1 MAFFTNQE
9 ESKAKQ
15 HEGFLKS
22 FQVDVIKW
30 EPEGEQTKEFVH
42 KFEYEDFPDGSQ
54 LIVAPSQMAVFI
66 NNMNSGDSMDESRDG
81 TAQVCT
87 FTGPCRI
94 TLETKD
100 SRFAP
105 FRYLVNS
112 LTGGVSAFH
121 SRVYFID
128 TTYMTDLSWGTVSPI
143 VVTDPVEEVNVHVR
157 AFGVFGVHIEQQ
169 DGEKSVAQV
178 NKFLK
183 RVVGTG
189 ASFTKED
196 LIAFMRAKILE
207 YVPNLLA
214 KKMVEEGV
222 GILQIST
229 KMTEFSNTI
238 GEQLVPYFDDIGLTL
253 DNFSFHSI
261 NAPDADLQAINDM
274 KIERRRA
281 RLEAEGNA
289 MRMDIESEARV
300 RQREREGYT
309 YQQERSFDVMENAAA
324 NEGSAGAVMGTG
336 IGLGMGAGVGS
347 AIGVAMN
354 AMTGELNS
362 DNRGD
367 AEEASFVSGNSFVVC
382 SNCGQKLPQVAKFC
396 YLCGTKTG
404 PSVCPDCGSKL
415 VPNAKFCMECG
426 KQL

>member
-1 MAFFTNQE
+1 MAFFNNPE

-22 FQVDVIKW
+22 LQVDVIKW
-30 EPEGEQTKEFVH
+30 EPTGEQTKELVH
-42 KFEYEDFPDGSQ
+42 KFEYEDFPDESQ

-66 NNMNSGDSMDESRDG
+66 NNLNSGDSIDEEKDG
-81 TAQVCT
+81 TAQICT

-105 FRYLVNS
+105 FRNLVNS

-121 SRVYFID
+121 SQVYFID

-169 DGEKSVAQV
+169 EGEKSVEQV
-178 NKFLK
+178 NRFLR

-196 LIAFMRAKILE
+196 LLSFMRAKILE

-238 GEQLVPYFDDIGLTL
+238 GAQLVPYFEEIGLTL

-261 NAPDADLQAINDM
+261 NAPDADLKAINDM
-274 KIERRRA
+274 KIERKRA
-281 RLEAEGNA
+281 RMEAEGNA
-289 MRMDIESEARV
+289 IRMDIESEARV
-300 RQREREGYT
+300 RQREREGYS
-309 YQQERSFDVMENAAA
+309 YQEERTFDVMENAAS

-336 IGLGMGAGVGS
+336 IGLGMATGVGS
-347 AIGVAMN
+347 VISNNFNNIAAN
-354 AMTGELNS
+354 TGSKKDAS
-362 DNRGD
+362 DGD
-367 AEEASFVSGNSFVVC
+367 GMFDYKICES
-382 SNCGQKLPQVAKFC
+382 CGQKLPKVAKFC
-396 YLCGTKTG
+396 YICGEKTG
-404 PSVCPDCGSKL
+404 SSVCPECGAELAPK
-415 VPNAKFCMECG
+415 ARFCMECG
-426 KQL
+426 KRL